1 MKKQTKTIIRTVL
14 LVFVALIVGI
24 NVYAFNAS
32 RVAGDAIPMPFGVGL
47 TVVLSGSMEPELSV
61 GDLLVVVE
69 QDSYAIDEVVVFQ
82 EGRIGVVHR
91 IIEMDGTTVTTQG
104 DANNA
109 PDEPM
114 DISRVKG
121 KVVLAIP
128 LIGHVVNMIKTP
140 VATVVILAAAIF
152 LLERSFHK
160 EKEKDADQLEE
171 IKREIERLKQ
181 ASNGQTSETSQSSEQ
196 IENRD
201 DPNE

>member
-1 MKKQTKTIIRTVL
+1 M

-61 GDLLVVVE
+61 GDLLVVVR

>member
-1 MKKQTKTIIRTVL
+1 
-14 LVFVALIVGI
+14 
-24 NVYAFNAS
+24 
-32 RVAGDAIPMPFGVGL
+32 MPFGVGL

-61 GDLLVVVE
+61 GDLLVVAR
-69 QDSYAIDEVVVFQ
+69 QDSYTVGEVVVFQ

-91 IIEMDGTTVTTQG
+91 IIEMDGSTVTTQG

-114 DISRVKG
+114 DISRIKG

-128 LIGHVVNMIKTP
+128 MVGYLVNMIKTP
-140 VATVVILAAAIF
+140 VATVIILAAAIF

-181 ASNGQTSETSQSSEQ
+181 ETKNQDTNQ
-196 IENRD
+196 
-201 DPNE
+201 

>member
-24 NVYAFNAS
+24 NVYALNAS
-32 RVAGDAIPMPFGVGL
+32 RVAGDVIPMPFGVGL

-61 GDLLVVVE
+61 GDLLVVAE
-69 QDSYAIDEVVVFQ
+69 QDSYTVGEVVVFQ

-91 IIEMDGTTVTTQG
+91 IIEMDDTTVTTQG

>member
-61 GDLLVVVE
+61 GDLLVVVR

-140 VATVVILAAAIF
+140 VATGVILAAAIF

>member
-1 MKKQTKTIIRTVL
+1 LKKQTKTIIRTVL

-61 GDLLVVVE
+61 GDLLVVVR

>member
-61 GDLLVVVE
+61 GDLLVVVR

-201 DPNE
+201 DPND

>member
-24 NVYAFNAS
+24 NVYAINAS

-61 GDLLVVVE
+61 GDLLIVAE
-69 QDSYAIDEVVVFQ
+69 QDSYTVGEVVVFQ

-91 IIEMDGTTVTTQG
+91 IIEMDGSTVTTQG

-109 PDEPM
+109 SDEPM
-114 DISRVKG
+114 DISRIKG

-128 LIGHVVNMIKTP
+128 MVGYLVNMIKTP
-140 VATVVILAAAIF
+140 VATVIILAAAIF
-152 LLERSFHK
+152 LLERSFPK

-181 ASNGQTSETSQSSEQ
+181 ASSGQTSETSQSSEQ
-196 IENRD
+196 TEKSD
-201 DPNE
+201 DQNE

>member
-1 MKKQTKTIIRTVL
+1 M

-24 NVYAFNAS
+24 NVYALNAS
-32 RVAGDAIPMPFGVGL
+32 RVAGDVIPMPFGVGL

-61 GDLLVVVE
+61 GDLLIVAE
-69 QDSYAIDEVVVFQ
+69 QDSYTVGEVVVFQ

-91 IIEMDGTTVTTQG
+91 IIEMDGSTVTTQG

-128 LIGHVVNMIKTP
+128 IIGHVVNMIKTP

-181 ASNGQTSETSQSSEQ
+181 AQSGQTSETSQSSEQ
-196 IENRD
+196 TEKSD
-201 DPNE
+201 DQNE

>member
-61 GDLLVVVE
+61 GDLLVVVR

-160 EKEKDADQLEE
+160 EKAKDADQLEE

>member
-24 NVYAFNAS
+24 NIYAFNAS

-61 GDLLVVVE
+61 GDLLVVAE